1 MKTYNMIGL
10 RGFSFVEVLV
20 CLMII
25 SGTSLVLFK
34 QQMQLSHS
42 VRKIKSDMA
51 ALLVLDNAREQ

>member
-1 MKTYNMIGL
+1 MKTYNIIT
-10 RGFSFVEVLV
+10 RQGFSLIEVLV

-42 VRKIKSDMA
+42 VRKIKSDMSA
-51 ALLVLDNAREQ
+51 RIALDNAQEQ

>member
-1 MKTYNMIGL
+1 MIGL